1 VCVCLV
7 LGFFHLLLLLFWSF
21 SLAQHPPILLDID
34 SSQPAASLYKRMGPS
49 SCKEVEEEISTV
61 LDTRRRRDERKSSS
75 RPPTTHPP
83 PNIYIS
89 SSHLLIHKRLLRGW
103 VGGGRCVGGSSP
115 PPPILLQ
122 FSHPFKYQSALRARC
137 VYRWEHAWKEEGERL
152 KSRKGRVGRWGGGF
166 DGSIEKGKGEKKKKK
181 DPPSSSSFCPP
192 CDADVE
198 RCDSNVGTS
207 RWLSASRVGR
217 IQLKLLASYSTQQ
230 TESACLGYYYFFIK
244 RHHHISFDF
253 DQQNNPQP
261 EGTTDRKNNYFRWPR
276 ASLLPVSRSFTPNKF
291 RSSIFFLFSFNC

>member
-1 VCVCLV
+1 VPGSHRLAHEYYKTRRWLARATSINFSSSFQIYTWIYLLNFHIFIIKRVFFFFFFSLCVCVCLV
-7 LGFFHLLLLLFWSF
+7 WVSFIFFFFFFGSF

-137 VYRWEHAWKEEGERL
+137 VYRWEHA
-152 KSRKGRVGRWGGGF
+152 
-166 DGSIEKGKGEKKKKK
+166 
-181 DPPSSSSFCPP
+181 
-192 CDADVE
+192 
-198 RCDSNVGTS
+198 
-207 RWLSASRVGR
+207 
-217 IQLKLLASYSTQQ
+217 
-230 TESACLGYYYFFIK
+230 
-244 RHHHISFDF
+244 
-253 DQQNNPQP
+253 
-261 EGTTDRKNNYFRWPR
+261 
-276 ASLLPVSRSFTPNKF
+276 
-291 RSSIFFLFSFNC
+291 

>member
-1 VCVCLV
+1 MRIPLGACV
-7 LGFFHLLLLLFWSF
+7 
-21 SLAQHPPILLDID
+21 
-34 SSQPAASLYKRMGPS
+34 KR
-49 SCKEVEEEISTV
+49 
-61 LDTRRRRDERKSSS
+61 
-75 RPPTTHPP
+75 
-83 PNIYIS
+83 
-89 SSHLLIHKRLLRGW
+89 
-103 VGGGRCVGGSSP
+103 GGGEIEEQKREGWEVGWGVWW
-115 PPPILLQ
+115 IDR
-122 FSHPFKYQSALRARC
+122 KR
-137 VYRWEHAWKEEGERL
+137 ER
-152 KSRKGRVGRWGGGF
+152 R
-166 DGSIEKGKGEKKKKK
+166 IEKKK

-230 TESACLGYYYFFIK
+230 TESACLGYYFFIK